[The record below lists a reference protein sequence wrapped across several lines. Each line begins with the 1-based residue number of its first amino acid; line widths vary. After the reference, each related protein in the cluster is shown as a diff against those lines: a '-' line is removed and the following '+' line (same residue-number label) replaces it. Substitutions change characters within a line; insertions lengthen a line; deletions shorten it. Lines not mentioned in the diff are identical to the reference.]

1 MPLEPV
7 TRELESLWPGEGRR
21 RRGAASHLPLAR
33 GRSSIPS
40 GPGARQPCPLRRSGA
55 LSSLFGRRGGAWG
68 LGSGRSDSGT
78 GRRTAQGLWEGA
90 RVSAGSGSPPSRLSP
105 GVVRFLPD
113 PSLQC
118 DPALGRGRST
128 WAGVLRVGSSCIE
141 VFFLSL
147 AREKCGVQR
156 PGLLLLS
163 LCLCIVMGGRARRI
177 VHCQSL
183 SHGLILFSVRD
194 VVSVRACYYSQG
206 SSPY

>member
-1 MPLEPV
+1 MEGLGVSGVGARTP
-7 TRELESLWPGEGRR
+7 ELEGVQPRASGKGLECLLGV
-21 RRGAASHLPLAR
+21 GA
-33 GRSSIPS
+33 
-40 GPGARQPCPLRRSGA
+40 
-55 LSSLFGRRGGAWG
+55 
-68 LGSGRSDSGT
+68 
-78 GRRTAQGLWEGA
+78 
-90 RVSAGSGSPPSRLSP
+90 PPSRLSP

-118 DPALGRGRST
+118 DPALGRGRPT

-177 VHCQSL
+177 V